1 MKIAF
6 EIIGIFIVSALFMAI
21 PILCT
26 LSFVYS
32 WFAFLKFIL
41 VVACFVEYFGLMNLL
56 SEIGDKQDK
65 R

>member
-6 EIIGIFIVSALFMAI
+6 EIIGISIVSAFLIAI

-26 LSFVYS
+26 LSFVYN
-32 WFAFLKFIL
+32 WFEGLNFIL
-41 VVACFVEYFGLMNLL
+41 IIACFVEYFGLMNLL
-56 SEIGDKQDK
+56 SEIGNKQDK